1 MHGVGFYRSP
11 CRGGRLCPP
20 EGPLYQ
26 EGAVSEGDWGS
37 FKIFSPLIVFDNLS
51 PLYEEGGFPLRRSF
65 IFP

>member
-1 MHGVGFYRSP
+1 MGAH
-11 CRGGRLCPP
+11 GGRT
-20 EGPLYQ
+20 ESSAGPLYE
-26 EGAVSEGDWGS
+26 EGAVTEGDWGS